1 MPVASPFQLRI
12 QQMHNHE
19 KLLSL
24 QVNEFTIKTKIP
36 QLGNY
41 MDKSNYQYISF
52 KRTKRQ
58 NCPNLVGMEHK
69 IMGIQDVV

>member
-36 QLGNY
+36 QLGNNIWTRVIINIY
-41 MDKSNYQYISF
+41 HSKEQKDKIA
-52 KRTKRQ
+52 
-58 NCPNLVGMEHK
+58 
-69 IMGIQDVV
+69 